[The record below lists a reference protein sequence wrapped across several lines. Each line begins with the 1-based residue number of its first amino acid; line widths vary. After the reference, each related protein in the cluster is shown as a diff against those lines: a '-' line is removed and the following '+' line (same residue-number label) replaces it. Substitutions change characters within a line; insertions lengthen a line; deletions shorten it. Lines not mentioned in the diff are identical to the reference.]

1 MCLKQTR
8 ARDRDSGHSR
18 RQNRPW
24 VEGRGGLAA
33 PAKREHSGAGD
44 GGGSVRAGIKD
55 GVRNP
60 LDQITERREVVAA
73 GQERSVSWA
82 SVYGEGRARVYL
94 VAHLSE

>member
-1 MCLKQTR
+1 M
-8 ARDRDSGHSR
+8 GGR
-18 RQNRPW
+18 R
-24 VEGRGGLAA
+24 GGGGLAA

-82 SVYGEGRARVYL
+82 SVSTVKGARVFT
-94 VAHLSE
+94 SWPT